1 MEVQV
6 MTQITL
12 FFPHLPLIKLL
23 WEDERLKRIELELE
37 RDKIYTQ
44 VIDQI
49 HSLSFLFLH
58 CFRLESGKNQTS

>member
-49 HSLSFLFLH
+49 HSLSFLFLQNKVWQKSN
-58 CFRLESGKNQTS
+58 FVK